1 MIQYFL
7 SFVAALIVGTLV
19 NSSIKVVSGGD
30 EAVVEGL
37 NGRHRSLKPGV
48 RFLVPLIEK
57 VVHYDTTRE
66 RFIDIPPQE
75 VITQDNTPLTID
87 AIVYWKVE
95 DIEKSYY
102 EVDQID
108 ASISNLVL
116 TTLRAKV
123 ATFEMRKLLT
133 SVNDMNEMLLKTLDE
148 ATANWGVK
156 ILRVNL
162 QSVRP
167 PESVMK
173 AMEKEK
179 AAESQK
185 RAELSVARTE
195 AESIELLSQ
204 ALNLE
209 PSQPEFLQYLIAKHY
224 VDAHEKVST
233 SPNSKVVFMNPGQL
247 NEALTGLMEDDL
259 ESSPRDAQSPRR
271 LKIVGKPNLTKK
283 ADDNIGN
290 NAG

>member
-7 SFVAALIVGTLV
+7 SFVAALIVGTVV

-30 EAVVEGL
+30 EAVVERL
-37 NGRHRSLKPGV
+37 NGRHRPLKPGV
-48 RFLVPLIEK
+48 RFLLPLVEK

-66 RFIDIPPQE
+66 RFLDIQPQE
-75 VITQDNTPLTID
+75 VITHDNIPLTID
-87 AIVYWKVE
+87 AIVYWKIE

-102 EVDQID
+102 EVDKID
-108 ASISNLVL
+108 DSIANLVL

-123 ATFEMRKLLT
+123 ATVDMRELLT
-133 SVNDMNEMLLKTLDE
+133 SVNEVNEMLLKTLDE

-162 QSVRP
+162 QSVQP
-167 PESVMK
+167 PESLVK

-179 AAESQK
+179 TAESQK

-195 AESIELLSQ
+195 AESIELLSE
-204 ALNLE
+204 ALRLE
-209 PSQPEFLQYLIAKHY
+209 PNQPEFLQYLIAKHY
-224 VDAHEKVST
+224 VEAHEKVST
-233 SPNSKVVFMNPGQL
+233 SANSKVVFMNPGQL
-247 NEALTGLMEDDL
+247 NEALTGLMED
-259 ESSPRDAQSPRR
+259 EQGSPQDAQSSRR
-271 LKIVGKPNLTKK
+271 LKIVGKPSLTKET
-283 ADDNIGN
+283 DDNIGN